1 VSRDDGRRKSA
12 ADEPKSAGVPG
23 PAGAP
28 GRKAAGQQRG
38 ATLRAHVEQVLAD
51 YFAVLD
57 GAHPC
62 DLYDVVMREVERPL
76 LASVMTYV
84 GRNQSRAAD
93 VLGLSRGT
101 LRKKLKDHGII

>member
-1 VSRDDGRRKSA
+1 VKPESGQKH
-12 ADEPKSAGVPG
+12 V
-23 PAGAP
+23 
-28 GRKAAGQQRG
+28 RKAAGEQRG
-38 ATLRAHVEQVLAD
+38 ATLRHQVEQVLAE

-57 GAHPC
+57 GARPC

-76 LASVMTYV
+76 LDSVMTYV
-84 GRNQSRAAD
+84 GSNQSRAAE